1 MNIDDG
7 RGRGGFSRF
16 PTPARRCPL
25 RNCEITHIARARVIA
40 RFHPRRRIFSLSLS
54 LGLFRVEVEER
65 RDLKHLVMTG
75 GGLFVFFYIPGRA
88 LSHTA

>member
-1 MNIDDG
+1 MG
-7 RGRGGFSRF
+7 SHYFQR
-16 PTPARRCPL
+16 PPARCPL

-75 GGLFVFFYIPGRA
+75 GGLFVFFFYIPGRA